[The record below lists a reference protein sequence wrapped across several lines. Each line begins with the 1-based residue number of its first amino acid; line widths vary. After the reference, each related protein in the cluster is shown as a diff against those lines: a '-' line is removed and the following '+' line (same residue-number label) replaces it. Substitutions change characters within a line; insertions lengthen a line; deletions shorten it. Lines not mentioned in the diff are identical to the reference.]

1 MTRSIR
7 PLALATILAA
17 AFPAWADDAPKPPD
31 APKDAP
37 KPPVGSSVLNPN
49 PAAPTHSA
57 GTITGKLSKS
67 SDGTVT
73 LMLPQLDRKSTGG
86 RRGGA
91 QLRETEKGHDYE
103 LAAEAKVRWH
113 DLPKK
118 PDGKPY
124 TDQEYQ
130 AIRDA
135 AGGIGYKADK
145 SDLKPGQTVRLYLG
159 KAGKDDKPVVTRI
172 VIVADAPKHDDSKDA
187 DKAKKKN

>member
-7 PLALATILAA
+7 RLAFATILAA
-17 AFPAWADDAPKPPD
+17 AFPTWADDAPKPPD

-37 KPPVGSSVLNPN
+37 KPPASSGVLNPN
-49 PAAPTHSA
+49 PGAPTHSA

-73 LMLPQLDRKSTGG
+73 LMLPQLDRKSTAG

-91 QLRETEKGHDYE
+91 QLHETEKGHDYD

-130 AIRDA
+130 AIR
-135 AGGIGYKADK
+135 YKADK
-145 SDLKPGQTVRLYLG
+145 ADLKPGQTVRLYLG